1 MNWWKNLSLRW
12 KLQIGFFI
20 VTAVTTLFNRFLAI
34 HELEDLI
41 NIAKDNGVQE
51 SVIAIMVA
59 ERQNF
64 IFNSVWESALEFTLQ
79 FLIIGFV
86 ATRFVRPIQALIK
99 AMTSVESGDL
109 TGTVAVHN
117 RDEVGQVTEHFNG
130 MVKRL
135 SFVLSNANNGAVHMR
150 QSAYQITE
158 VSKSISKQSEEEKR
172 KFSAASDVIRELNS
186 IAESIQS
193 LAEASKSSA
202 KEGQDA
208 ANNSQAQVQNSMK
221 EMGEIQQRVQ
231 LASEQVSA
239 LNATA
244 QNIANIIDSIA
255 EIADQTN
262 LLALNAAIEAARAGE
277 QGRGFAVV
285 ADEVRALA
293 EKTSQS
299 SNEINSIITDLTD
312 NVHQVTQSMDVVV
325 EQVQTNAEG
334 AKQTAEK
341 IEQAVQK
348 IKVSSDNAEEI
359 DHISMRQ
366 KDQFTLLS
374 LAMTDLLQALEK
386 NTSKVSNTSN
396 IAQSLFNL
404 TQRLHDL
411 ISEFKI
417 PNQDATSQ
425 NISLEEGSR
434 DSSRVESNMLVRIKE
449 GAHWEDA
456 FCENINLQGMKIIC
470 NQDLQVGSR
479 HEFQILL
486 PKEDLESYRN
496 QTPLQLMGEIKH
508 EDSPR
513 GLAEYGVDFGD
524 IGEQAQLKLRAA
536 MHFLSGQKPIEES
549 IKRAAVA

>member
-12 KLQIGFFI
+12 KLQLGFFI
-20 VTAVTTLFNRFLAI
+20 VTAVTTLFNRFLAV
-34 HELEDLI
+34 HELQDLI
-41 NIAKDNGVQE
+41 NIAKENGVDAT
-51 SVIAIMVA
+51 VVALMVD
-59 ERQNF
+59 ERQSF
-64 IFNSVWESALEFTLQ
+64 ILNSIWESAIEFSLQ
-79 FLIIGFV
+79 FMIIGFV

-99 AMTSVESGDL
+99 ALRSVESGNL
-109 TGTVAVHN
+109 TGQVAVHN
-117 RDEVGQVTEHFNG
+117 HDEIGQVTEHFNA

-158 VSKSISKQSEEEKR
+158 VSKSISNQSEEEKR

-186 IAESIQS
+186 IAESIQA
-193 LAEASKSSA
+193 LAEASKTSA
-202 KEGQDA
+202 KEGQEA

-221 EMGEIQQRVQ
+221 EMGEIQERVQ

-244 QNIANIIDSIA
+244 QNIANIIDSIS

-299 SNEINSIITDLTD
+299 SHEINSIITDLTD
-312 NVHQVTQSMDVVV
+312 NVHHVTQSMDVVV

-334 AKQTAEK
+334 AQHTAKK
-341 IEQAVQK
+341 IEQAVEK
-348 IKVSSDNAEEI
+348 IKLSSENAEQI
-359 DHISMRQ
+359 DHISTRQ
-366 KDQFTLLS
+366 KDQFTQLS

-396 IAQSLFNL
+396 IAQTLFNL

-411 ISEFKI
+411 ISEFQI
-417 PNQDATSQ
+417 SDHD
-425 NISLEEGSR
+425 ISLDEPIVNDNR
-434 DSSRVESNMLVRIKE
+434 DTPRVESNMLVRIKE
-449 GAHWEDA
+449 GSHWEDA
-456 FCENINLQGMKIIC
+456 FCENISLKGMKVVC
-470 NQDLQVGSR
+470 NQALQVGSE
-479 HEFQILL
+479 HIFQILL

-496 QTPLQLMGEIKH
+496 QTPLQLVGVIKREDSARGLTAYGVGFGEIN
-508 EDSPR
+508 
-513 GLAEYGVDFGD
+513 
-524 IGEQAQLKLRAA
+524 EQAQLKLRAA
-536 MHFLSGQKPIEES
+536 MHFLAGQKPLEHSAIYAS
-549 IKRAAVA
+549 RN

>member
-20 VTAVTTLFNRFLAI
+20 VTAVTTLFNRYLAT
-34 HELEDLI
+34 HELQDLI
-41 NIAKDNGVQE
+41 NIAKENGVDG
-51 SVIAIMVA
+51 SIVAMMVD

-64 IFNSVWESALEFTLQ
+64 IFNSIWESALEFTLQ
-79 FLIIGFV
+79 FLIIGYV
-86 ATRFVRPIQALIK
+86 ATRFVRPIQGLIK

-109 TGTVAVHN
+109 TGQMVVHN
-117 RDEVGQVTEHFNG
+117 HDEVGQVTEHFNG

-135 SFVLSNANNGAVHMR
+135 SFVLSNADNGAVHMR

-158 VSKSISKQSEEEKR
+158 VSKSISNQSEEEKR
-172 KFSAASDVIRELNS
+172 KFSAASDVIQELNG

-193 LAEASKSSA
+193 LAEASKASA
-202 KEGQDA
+202 KEGQEA
-208 ANNSQAQVQNSMK
+208 ANNSQLQVQNSVK
-221 EMGEIQQRVQ
+221 EMGEIQKRVQ

-299 SNEINSIITDLTD
+299 SHEINSIITDLTD
-312 NVHQVTQSMDVVV
+312 NVLEVTHSMDVVM
-325 EQVQTNAEG
+325 EKVQTNAQG
-334 AKQTAEK
+334 AEHTAEK
-341 IEQAVQK
+341 IEQAVEK
-348 IKVSSDNAEEI
+348 IKTSSENAEEI

-366 KDQFTLLS
+366 KDQFTQLS

-386 NTSKVSNTSN
+386 NTSKVANTSN
-396 IAQSLFNL
+396 IAQTLFNL

-411 ISEFKI
+411 ISEFQI
-417 PNQDATSQ
+417 SDHESNQDTSLDYD
-425 NISLEEGSR
+425 NR
-434 DSSRVESNMLVRIKE
+434 DTPRIESNMLVRIKE
-449 GAHWEDA
+449 DSGWEDA
-456 FCENINLQGMKIIC
+456 FCENISLSGMKVVC
-470 NQDLQVGSR
+470 NQVLAIGSK
-479 HEFQILL
+479 HDFQILL

-496 QTPLQLMGEIKH
+496 QTPLQLTGEIKRK
-508 EDSPR
+508 DTPR
-513 GLAEYGVDFGD
+513 GLVEYGVVFG
-524 IGEQAQLKLRAA
+524 ELNEKSQLKLRAA
-536 MHFLSGQKPIEES
+536 MHFLSGQKPMSES
-549 IKRAAVA
+549 IKQAG